1 VPTGLLNPRIG
12 MALLNKNQSV
22 LHNKASRSTG
32 DQIHITRGNRNK
44 DNLISN
50 ARISI
55 IDTYFPLVLNWDQ
68 SNNRPKATF
77 DHLEY
82 IDFGSVEPCI
92 KERFVKDMPLLTQG
106 NGKPWDLGN
115 LYINWL
121 FHDKIKNQNLHMDT
135 IRSIV
140 DSLLHYLRWIE
151 HMQQRDPKIHVLY
164 LPENQSLRIT
174 YRYRRYLAGLIKTQ
188 IIKPSTANKR
198 INTIVDFYKKLIS
211 KKLIKS
217 SDIKNIPFKEV
228 EKTVR
233 TISRIGLTSFKK
245 ISTSDLAIK
254 VPKAPDSIEL
264 IIDGG
269 EKLRPL
275 SEGDQDLI
283 LEALLKRGNRTMQ
296 LLFWFSLFTGA
307 RIQTCATLRTS
318 SIKEAYATQ
327 SHKSIVL
334 VKVGSS
340 ESLID
345 TKGSRA
351 YVLHIPTILV
361 EQIID
366 YTNSS
371 SARKLREKSF
381 YGDTDNNYVFLTK
394 NGDPFITSSKE
405 LEDRQ
410 NSKYSAR
417 LSLADR
423 IDFKRKK
430 GQAVRDFIEKIN
442 AYIIAKQP
450 EFRRFRFHDLRAS
463 FAMNYLDAKM
473 TTAQLKTLSNG
484 SQVDTRRSDCLKDL
498 SKIMGH
504 SSESVTELYLNYRD
518 TIASELSS
526 SKIFTEKLYAL
537 VECDKSGSSI

>member
-1 VPTGLLNPRIG
+1 VPVGLLNPRIG
-12 MALLNKNQSV
+12 MALINKNQSV
-22 LHNKASRSTG
+22 LHNNASRSTG
-32 DQIHITRGNRNK
+32 DQNHITRGNRNK
-44 DNLISN
+44 DNLTSN
-50 ARISI
+50 ARISH

-68 SNNRPKATF
+68 SNNQPKATF

-82 IDFGSVEPCI
+82 IDFGSDQPCI
-92 KERFVKDMPLLTQG
+92 KERFVKDMPLLIQG

-121 FHDKIKNQNLHMDT
+121 FHDKIKNHNLHMDT
-135 IRSIV
+135 VRSIA
-140 DSLLHYLRWIE
+140 DSLLHYMRWIE
-151 HMQQRDPKIHVLY
+151 HMQQRDPKIHILY

-188 IIKPSTANKR
+188 IIRPSTANKR
-198 INTIVDFYKKLIS
+198 INTIVAFYKKLIS
-211 KKLIKS
+211 EKLVKS
-217 SDIKNIPFKEV
+217 SDVKNTPFKEV
-228 EKTVR
+228 EKTIR
-233 TISRIGLTSFKK
+233 TINRIGLASFKN
-245 ISTSDLAIK
+245 ISTSDLAIN

-264 IIDGG
+264 IKDGG

-275 SEGDQDLI
+275 KEEDQDSI
-283 LEALLKRGNRTMQ
+283 LEALLQRGNRTMQ

-307 RIQTCATLRTS
+307 RIQTCATLRIS
-318 SIKEAYATQ
+318 SIKKAYATQ

-345 TKGSRA
+345 TKGSQP
-351 YVLHIPTILV
+351 YVLHIPTILI

-366 YTNSS
+366 YSNSS

-394 NGDPFITSSKE
+394 NGDPFITSNKE
-405 LEDRQ
+405 MEDRQ

-430 GQAVRDFIEKIN
+430 GQAVRDFVEKIN

-463 FAMNYLDAKM
+463 FAINYLNAKM
-473 TTAQLKTLSNG
+473 ATAQLKTLSNG

-498 SKIMGH
+498 SKMMGH
-504 SSESVTELYLNYRD
+504 SNESVTELYLNYKD

-526 SKIFTEKLYAL
+526 SKIFTDKLYAL
-537 VECDKSGSSI
+537 VECEKSGSSL